1 MTPEEASSAA
11 DAYLESCRE
20 PENDDIHLHPMQEVV
35 RVGKVPRFR
44 ENKLISILLA
54 EAEKSGFDLNTVAL
68 MNARGEVEDHDVM
81 PPDQGPRSSRRSG
94 RRAPALRGRG
104 TTRRDSRMS
113 IKIYYGYRFKKKHLH
128 EFTTTFR
135 DQHYQHVLHHVRELC
150 ARMTA
155 PTAWSDKIQK
165 TLNLSCEAAEKSVRV
180 PMLDIECGWKLFFP
194 PNSAYVLAYP
204 YGENPVGGD
213 RIKHP
218 EWLEDYGY
226 WDNTDRPDSVSARE
240 WLRRKKA
247 WKIYTQPRGR
257 EPQGRNQ
264 QLPPRQPLRRLAE
277 ARRAQRHRQA
287 RGGGR
292 WVNPTRLNPTSSRRW
307 WTGHVAARPRLR
319 QWSSRRAATR
329 GPVASGSETTRATAS
344 WP

>member
-1 MTPEEASSAA
+1 
-11 DAYLESCRE
+11 
-20 PENDDIHLHPMQEVV
+20 
-35 RVGKVPRFR
+35 
-44 ENKLISILLA
+44 
-54 EAEKSGFDLNTVAL
+54 
-68 MNARGEVEDHDVM
+68 
-81 PPDQGPRSSRRSG
+81 
-94 RRAPALRGRG
+94 
-104 TTRRDSRMS
+104 MS

-247 WKIYTQPRGR
+247 WKIYTR
-257 EPQGRNQ
+257 
-264 QLPPRQPLRRLAE
+264 
-277 ARRAQRHRQA
+277 
-287 RGGGR
+287 
-292 WVNPTRLNPTSSRRW
+292 S
-307 WTGHVAARPRLR
+307 
-319 QWSSRRAATR
+319 
-329 GPVASGSETTRATAS
+329 
-344 WP
+344 